1 MLEYKQPENL
11 PPQKII
17 DILETENI
25 NDICN
30 AIISIGFYE
39 YEKKWTEDILLKNIN
54 SDNLDIASAAITSLG
69 HAIRTHRDIDTK
81 KWLKALDSIPFRLQL
96 QGIIQDVIDD
106 ISIYAKPQ

>member
-1 MLEYKQPENL
+1 M
-11 PPQKII
+11 
-17 DILETENI
+17 
-25 NDICN
+25 
-30 AIISIGFYE
+30 
-39 YEKKWTEDILLKNIN
+39 KNIN